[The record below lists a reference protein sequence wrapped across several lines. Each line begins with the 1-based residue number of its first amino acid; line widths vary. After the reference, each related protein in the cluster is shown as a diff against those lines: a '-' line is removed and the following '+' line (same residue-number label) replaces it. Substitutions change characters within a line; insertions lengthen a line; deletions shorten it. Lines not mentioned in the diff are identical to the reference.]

1 MLIIAHR
8 GASAS
13 EKENTRE
20 AFVAAHKMG
29 AEAVETD
36 IRRCKFCGKLVLSHD
51 PIRTEEEC
59 RAALAFEDFLSIKV
73 KGAHLPLSNERFFL
87 GEQMQ
92 LHLEIKE
99 KGLIHEILEMTQG
112 LRCRDKIVFSSF
124 LWLELFKI
132 RFLEG
137 KKPRA
142 KIGLLWDPVERNL
155 SWWLVAAVGKIL
167 KAKSIHFNLAA
178 LNLNREMVE
187 YFRKKRFLIYAYS
200 DKSFHP
206 KSQITLALFL
216 DLDGIFS
223 DCPAYAKEILW
234 EITLQ

>member
-59 RAALAFEDFLSIKV
+59 RAALAFEDFLS
-73 KGAHLPLSNERFFL
+73 
-87 GEQMQ
+87 
-92 LHLEIKE
+92 IKE

-206 KSQITLALFL
+206 KSQITL
-216 DLDGIFS
+216 
-223 DCPAYAKEILW
+223 
-234 EITLQ
+234 Q